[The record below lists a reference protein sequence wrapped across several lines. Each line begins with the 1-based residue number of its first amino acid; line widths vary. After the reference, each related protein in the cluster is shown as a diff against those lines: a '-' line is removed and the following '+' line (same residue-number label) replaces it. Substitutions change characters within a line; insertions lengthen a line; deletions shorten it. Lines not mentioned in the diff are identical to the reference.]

1 MKIALV
7 NDTIYPY
14 FKGGAPK
21 RVWEIAK
28 LLVQKGHTV
37 HLFGMKYWD
46 GEDVIIKDGVYL
58 HGVCP
63 AQELYIKGRR
73 SIKQAIYFAYKL
85 LGPLLKEDIDIVDC
99 SNFPYFPCFP
109 AKLHSL
115 MKGSI
120 LVITWH
126 EVWNDYWYEYLG
138 KKGIFGQWIER
149 LVAGLS
155 KNMITVSETTKR
167 QLLSIGVRGN
177 ITTVPNGVDFE
188 EIDTAHPADDQ
199 SDIIFAGRLIKDK
212 NVDLLIKSISLIK
225 QTIPNIK
232 CLIIGDGP
240 ERRHL
245 EEIVSSTHLEQNVS
259 FLGFI
264 KSSRDVFSRLKASKV
279 FVLPSTREGFGIAL
293 LEANAC
299 GLPVV
304 TVRHPQNAATDLV
317 VDGKNGFLCELNEA
331 DMSSKIMM
339 ALERAQDMSSDCV
352 NHAKQYSWENAV
364 DMIEDTYE
372 SILGARAGK

>member
-1 MKIALV
+1 
-7 NDTIYPY
+7 
-14 FKGGAPK
+14 
-21 RVWEIAK
+21 
-28 LLVQKGHTV
+28 
-37 HLFGMKYWD
+37 
-46 GEDVIIKDGVYL
+46 
-58 HGVCP
+58 
-63 AQELYIKGRR
+63 
-73 SIKQAIYFAYKL
+73 
-85 LGPLLKEDIDIVDC
+85 
-99 SNFPYFPCFP
+99 
-109 AKLHSL
+109 

-188 EIDTAHPADDQ
+188 EIDTTLPADDQ
-199 SDIIFAGRLIKDK
+199 QNITFAGRLIKNK
-212 NVDLLIKSISLIK
+212 NVDLLIKSTGLIK

-245 EEIVSSTHLEQNVS
+245 EEIVSSTHLEQSVS

-264 KSSRDVFSRLKASKV
+264 NSSQDVFSRLKASKV
-279 FVLPSTREGFGIAL
+279 FILPSTREGFGIAL

-352 NHAKQYSWENAV
+352 NHAKQYSWGNAV